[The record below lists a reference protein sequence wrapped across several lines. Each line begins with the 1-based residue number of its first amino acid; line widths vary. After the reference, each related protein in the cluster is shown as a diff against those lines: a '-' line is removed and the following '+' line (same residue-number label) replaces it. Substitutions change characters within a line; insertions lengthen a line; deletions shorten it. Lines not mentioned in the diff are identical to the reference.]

1 MAKPDARAVPWA
13 ATRRGLAAELGRIDG
28 VLPGSVVVRH
38 MRCGRD
44 HCACTADP
52 PALHGPY
59 IQWTR
64 TVDGKTVT
72 RYLSREQL
80 ARYQPWFDNARR
92 LKNLVAKLEIVSVQA
107 IESEHRRARSA
118 GTSTPKR
125 RQSAPGSQPITPPPD

>member
-1 MAKPDARAVPWA
+1 MAEPDPLNMPWA
-13 ATRRGLAAELGRIDG
+13 ATRRGLAAELGAIDG

-38 MRCGRD
+38 MRCGKPG
-44 HCACTADP
+44 CACKADP

-72 RYLSREQL
+72 RFLSEEQL

-92 LKNLVAKLEIVSVQA
+92 LKELVAKLEIASVHA
-107 IESEHRRARSA
+107 IESEDRRAR
-118 GTSTPKR
+118 TTKPTKTPGR
-125 RQSAPGSQPITPPPD
+125 RSGA